1 MKQAESSSNLVLDKY
16 NNNCDEF
23 TTIVVDN
30 QTNGRG
36 RRGKAW
42 FSPKGN
48 LYFST
53 LVIPKIEFK
62 FWSQLSFVS
71 ALAVRS
77 AIYSF
82 AHNDNI
88 SINYKWPNDILIDN
102 SKVSGI
108 LIETT
113 KDNKA
118 LVVGIGINLI
128 SNPKKTN
135 FNWQST
141 NINDCLGIRIN
152 PKGISK
158 ILLKELINHIQL
170 WYGNGFSYIK
180 SLWIKNAI
188 YLNEELNSVDL
199 NKNIKGIFVDIGECG
214 QIILKNDS
222 SELIESTS
230 GTFVPTKLMDQYV
243 TSN

>member
-1 MKQAESSSNLVLDKY
+1 
-16 NNNCDEF
+16 
-23 TTIVVDN
+23 
-30 QTNGRG
+30 
-36 RRGKAW
+36 
-42 FSPKGN
+42 
-48 LYFST
+48 
-53 LVIPKIEFK
+53 
-62 FWSQLSFVS
+62 VS

-102 SKVSGI
+102 NKVSGV

-128 SNPKKTN
+128 SNPNKTK

-152 PKGISK
+152 PKVISK
-158 ILLKELINHIQL
+158 ILLKELIKYIQL

-180 SLWIKNAI
+180 SLWIENAI
-188 YLNEELNSVDL
+188 YLNQELNSIDL
-199 NKNIKGIFVDIGECG
+199 KKNIKGIFVDIGECG
-214 QIILKNDS
+214 QMILKNDS
-222 SELIESTS
+222 SELIEIAS
-230 GTFVPTKLMDQYV
+230 GTFVPTKLMDKYV